1 MKKSA
6 LFILVFTLGTLSI
19 NAQGIRETRIIKTTA
34 LQVYDKYISSFN
46 SLGDQ
51 TGYGANRFLDLF
63 AEDMDSLCN
72 DILPNLHPAMLT
84 PDKYVDIYS
93 KSVRTAYRNYSNL
106 KMGEPHSAPGNKWS
120 IYCTFD
126 CDIQYVDKTGLSFPS
141 HTFSYKMHIV
151 MDKKSSSNTS
161 YDNAYIASLTITEPL
176 RNYVIIHNPSGYIN
190 IKGQQQRNNA
200 NDYWIGDL
208 GKTGISKL
216 QSESG
221 NPFAHTSF
229 KAVPNQHNRYEQTS
243 TTLDILGFGVSYAP
257 FSLGNKLDGRFDQL
271 STGGNAIILHGFW
284 GKNLS
289 SNDYG
294 SLFLNIGL
302 QMFDNNH
309 TVTGNYEVHYD
320 DVDIDGDS
328 YLRNITARINKETI
342 MSFGASIPL
351 TVSYLLAIGDPTA
364 TPLFLSV
371 EGGVVASFKAMAIHT
386 FDVDARYTGT
396 YNYFGGI
403 EFDHYYD
410 YGDFKLN
417 QDNAETDFSQNYNK
431 IDVAASLGLGFW
443 IGLTKNS
450 FLRIDV
456 ALRKG
461 FLSEMVYDDDY
472 RLTSRFDDYHS
483 AFQSSKSGAF
493 DIFAG
498 LSYILTLGK

>member
-1 MKKSA
+1 
-6 LFILVFTLGTLSI
+6 
-19 NAQGIRETRIIKTTA
+19 
-34 LQVYDKYISSFN
+34 
-46 SLGDQ
+46 
-51 TGYGANRFLDLF
+51 
-63 AEDMDSLCN
+63 
-72 DILPNLHPAMLT
+72 
-84 PDKYVDIYS
+84 
-93 KSVRTAYRNYSNL
+93 
-106 KMGEPHSAPGNKWS
+106 
-120 IYCTFD
+120 
-126 CDIQYVDKTGLSFPS
+126 
-141 HTFSYKMHIV
+141 
-151 MDKKSSSNTS
+151 
-161 YDNAYIASLTITEPL
+161 
-176 RNYVIIHNPSGYIN
+176 
-190 IKGQQQRNNA
+190 
-200 NDYWIGDL
+200 
-208 GKTGISKL
+208 
-216 QSESG
+216 
-221 NPFAHTSF
+221 
-229 KAVPNQHNRYEQTS
+229 
-243 TTLDILGFGVSYAP
+243 
-257 FSLGNKLDGRFDQL
+257 
-271 STGGNAIILHGFW
+271 
-284 GKNLS
+284 
-289 SNDYG
+289 
-294 SLFLNIGL
+294 
-302 QMFDNNH
+302 MFDNNH